1 MSNTLG
7 YDLSKEMLQSQFS
20 WWDFSKTTIHLI
32 CKRLE
37 VLVSATVLE
46 RAGYSFIF
54 QEWPVDL
61 CTGFSF
67 GFISKLQWQVHY
79 GFDRCPGKNYVQY

>member
-1 MSNTLG
+1 MTFQKKCFKVSFLG
-7 YDLSKEMLQSQFS
+7 GISLRQPFISSVKGLKFWFLPLYN
-20 WWDFSKTTIHLI
+20 I
-32 CKRLE
+32 
-37 VLVSATVLE
+37 LE